1 MPLISNGS
9 TRDHIKQTKSE
20 RQTLYD
26 ITYMCSLKYDT
37 NEPIY
42 ETETKSE
49 TQRIDWWLPRG
60 SWGRQMDWEFGLADA
75 Y

>member
-1 MPLISNGS
+1 MPFIANGS
-9 TRDHIKQTKSE
+9 TRDHIKWTKSE

-49 TQRIDWWLPRG
+49 TR
-60 SWGRQMDWEFGLADA
+60 E
-75 Y
+75 